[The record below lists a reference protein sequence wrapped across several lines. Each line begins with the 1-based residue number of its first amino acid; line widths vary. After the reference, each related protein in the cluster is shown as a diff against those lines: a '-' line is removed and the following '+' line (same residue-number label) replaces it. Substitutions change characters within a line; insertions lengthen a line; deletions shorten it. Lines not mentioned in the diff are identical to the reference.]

1 MRSSCPRPTRPRT
14 WSRTTA
20 APGSRWDAIR
30 WRCCARAQPFAG
42 CRSAQQL
49 QALNSGRF
57 VRVAGLV
64 TGRQRP
70 GTASGV
76 LFLTLEDETG
86 NINVVVWRDR
96 QERFR
101 KALLRGQL
109 LLVKGVM
116 ESRDSVIHVIA
127 GEILDH
133 SAALG
138 ALQTRSRD
146 FH

>member
-1 MRSSCPRPTRPRT
+1 
-14 WSRTTA
+14 
-20 APGSRWDAIR
+20 
-30 WRCCARAQPFAG
+30 ARE
-42 CRSAQQL
+42 L
-49 QALNSGRF
+49 QAVSSGAT

-64 TGRQRP
+64 SGRQRP

-96 QERFR
+96 QERYR
-101 KALLRGQL
+101 QALLKGRL
-109 LLVKGVM
+109 LLVRGII

-127 GEILDH
+127 DEILDH
-133 SAALG
+133 SPVLG
-138 ALQTRSRD
+138 ALPTRSRD